1 MCARR
6 VVANAWGGTSC
17 LRYLAASPLLLLGA
31 ALVQAQAVHSA
42 DKPAPFVHA
51 ESLRRPDVLRTG
63 AIEFLLRETID
74 GREHVRFGTWR
85 FAGPDVILVDHG
97 DEWGTVVRD
106 STTGRPSKIDYNTAL
121 HRLRRDGAVW
131 EHHERSPAAVVLPG
145 SIRMT
150 DLRDPRTIGLNFF
163 RTDDTFE
170 LQVAKLG
177 VGPIV
182 WQVDE
187 SDGLTVV
194 TASVSLG
201 SAKWFLDP
209 ARDGNPVRIELHP
222 TDGESSRI
230 DIQYRRWDDVWFPEL
245 IEEHALGEAGG
256 RAGTSMRILHA
267 AFNRAEHPS
276 RLGPQHIGIEPGT
289 NIEFRDR
296 EPFELRVWDGEKA
309 VTTEEYLARL
319 RSGEALRGPTL
330 ERETARLHILNE
342 RRGDF
347 EKFREQLE
355 RRGLLLEPI
364 PRELSEWERYT
375 LDFLRRHACDEGQ
388 KERALAILRDCTDEG
403 SSYLSRNKA
412 EFDAFDERCDA
423 LRAELIVDP
432 RRWDPLIAERL
443 RLLEPLDRIFSERLK
458 PRLDNLLTTAQRER
472 AAATQPARQP

>member
-1 MCARR
+1 
-6 VVANAWGGTSC
+6 
-17 LRYLAASPLLLLGA
+17 LRYLTASPLLLLGA
-31 ALVQAQAVHSA
+31 ALVEAQAVRSA
-42 DKPAPFVHA
+42 DKPAPLVHA
-51 ESLRRPDVLRTG
+51 ESLRGPDVLRTG

-74 GREHVRFGTWR
+74 GQERVRFGTWR
-85 FAGPDVILVDHG
+85 FAGSDVILVDPG

-106 STTGRPSKIDYNTAL
+106 STTGRLSKIDYNTAL
-121 HRLRRDGAVW
+121 HRLRRDGAIW
-131 EHHERSPAAVVLPG
+131 EHHERSPAAAVFPG

-170 LQVAKLG
+170 SQVATLG

-194 TASVSLG
+194 TGSVSLG

-230 DIQYRRWDDVWFPEL
+230 EIQYRRWDDVWFPEL
-245 IEEHALGEAGG
+245 IEERALRDAGG
-256 RAGTSMRILHA
+256 RAGMSMRILHA
-267 AFNRAEHPS
+267 AFNRAEHPA
-276 RLGPQHIGIEPGT
+276 RLGPQHIGIEPRT

-296 EPFELRVWDGEKA
+296 EPVELRMWDGENA
-309 VTTEEYLARL
+309 VTAEEYLARL

-330 ERETARLHILNE
+330 EREMARLHVLNE

-375 LDFLRRHACDEGQ
+375 LAFIRRHQCDEGQ

-403 SSYLSRNKA
+403 ASYLSRNKSD
-412 EFDAFDERCDA
+412 FDAFDEKYDA
-423 LRAELIVDP
+423 LRGELIVDQ
-432 RRWDPLIAERL
+432 RRWEPLIAERL

-458 PRLDNLLTTAQRER
+458 PRLDGLLTSEQRQRTAT
-472 AAATQPARQP
+472 TQPTGRP